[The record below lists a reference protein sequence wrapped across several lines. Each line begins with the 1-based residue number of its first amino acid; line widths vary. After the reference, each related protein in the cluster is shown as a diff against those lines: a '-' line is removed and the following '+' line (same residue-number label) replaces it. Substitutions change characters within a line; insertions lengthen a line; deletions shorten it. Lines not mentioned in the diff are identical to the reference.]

1 MTKSIKN
8 RILPAIAAMTL
19 LPLGALAADPAP
31 SDSTGQVNLSSGEVI
46 PVIQME
52 GAALTSTL
60 ESLGRQSGINFQFD
74 PRVSTPS
81 VTPDG
86 RTNAL
91 SSVTFRFEN
100 VTAAQAFFAVL
111 DNYGLQFVSDPRTK
125 IGRVTL
131 KDAASAEPLV
141 SRIVNLKFT
150 QATNIVALVQPL
162 MGQRSRVLPDP
173 RSGQLVVFATEK
185 ELATIEDFVKKLDR
199 SLPQF
204 LIEARFLETTKNPKT
219 AKGIDWT
226 DTLSAQ
232 KMTFGNNLGSPQVT
246 LDTAAGFNPNIGI
259 LSADGVRATL
269 SFLNTDADTESLATP
284 RAVTMD
290 GIQTE
295 LSVVRNVPVF
305 EENLSA
311 GGGGG
316 NAATAVKPNYD
327 LKVGDKTLNEV
338 GIKLL
343 VTPRLQGDSNV
354 FLDLKPEISEQEAVR
369 ATETVG
375 GKVNTAPIFSR
386 RRLTTQAV
394 VPDGHTLVIGG
405 LVNDAKTD
413 SNSKVP
419 ILGDIP
425 GIGAVFRKNTKERTK
440 RNLVMFVTP
449 TIIGKDDY
457 QTGQRPTQF
466 MQTKAVITPDDTTTV
481 WNSAKAEEDWTKPK
495 PQP

>member
-1 MTKSIKN
+1 
-8 RILPAIAAMTL
+8 
-19 LPLGALAADPAP
+19 
-31 SDSTGQVNLSSGEVI
+31 
-46 PVIQME
+46 
-52 GAALTSTL
+52 
-60 ESLGRQSGINFQFD
+60 
-74 PRVSTPS
+74 
-81 VTPDG
+81 
-86 RTNAL
+86 
-91 SSVTFRFEN
+91 
-100 VTAAQAFFAVL
+100 
-111 DNYGLQFVSDPRTK
+111 
-125 IGRVTL
+125 
-131 KDAASAEPLV
+131 
-141 SRIVNLKFT
+141 
-150 QATNIVALVQPL
+150 
-162 MGQRSRVLPDP
+162 
-173 RSGQLVVFATEK
+173 
-185 ELATIEDFVKKLDR
+185 
-199 SLPQF
+199 
-204 LIEARFLETTKNPKT
+204 
-219 AKGIDWT
+219 
-226 DTLSAQ
+226 
-232 KMTFGNNLGSPQVT
+232 MTFGNNLGAPQVT

-327 LKVGDKTLNEV
+327 LQVGGKTLNEV

-375 GKVNTAPIFSR
+375 GKVSTAPIFSR

-394 VPDGHTLVIGG
+394 VPDGHTLVLGG
-405 LVNDAKTD
+405 LVNDAKSDVNT
-413 SNSKVP
+413 KVP

-425 GIGAVFRKNTKERTK
+425 GIGAAFRKSSKERTK

-449 TIIGKDDY
+449 TIISKDDY

-466 MQTKAVITPDDTTTV
+466 LQTKAAITPDDTSTV